1 MAAWMREWGV
11 ASGSRSA
18 IFTATQEHHVVQPR
32 LTHVAVIGLL
42 AAAFA
47 LAGCGRKGA
56 LDPPPTAGA
65 PPPPAKATMPGIGLH
80 SAPAPAKPK
89 TTTGGFD
96 EEGRPIASGNA
107 PKRRLPMDWLI
118 E

>member
-1 MAAWMREWGV
+1 V
-11 ASGSRSA
+11 K
-18 IFTATQEHHVVQPR
+18 PR

-65 PPPPAKATMPGIGLH
+65 PEPAKAATPGIGL
-80 SAPAPAKPK
+80 SPVPAREKPK
-89 TTTGGFD
+89 TAAGFD
-96 EEGRPIASGNA
+96 EEGRPIASGSA

>member
-1 MAAWMREWGV
+1 
-11 ASGSRSA
+11 
-18 IFTATQEHHVVQPR
+18 VQPR

-65 PPPPAKATMPGIGLH
+65 PPPAKATMPGIGLG
-80 SAPAPAKPK
+80 SVPTREKPR
-89 TTTGGFD
+89 TAAGFD
-96 EEGRPIASGNA
+96 EEGRPVASGSA

>member
-1 MAAWMREWGV
+1 M
-11 ASGSRSA
+11 
-18 IFTATQEHHVVQPR
+18 QPR

-47 LAGCGRKGA
+47 LSGCGRKGA
-56 LDPPPTAGA
+56 LDPPPVAGA
-65 PPPPAKATMPGIGLH
+65 PPAPAKATMPGIGLH
-80 SAPAPAKPK
+80 PTPAREKPK
-89 TTTGGFD
+89 TAAGFD
-96 EEGRPIASGNA
+96 EEGKPIASGSA